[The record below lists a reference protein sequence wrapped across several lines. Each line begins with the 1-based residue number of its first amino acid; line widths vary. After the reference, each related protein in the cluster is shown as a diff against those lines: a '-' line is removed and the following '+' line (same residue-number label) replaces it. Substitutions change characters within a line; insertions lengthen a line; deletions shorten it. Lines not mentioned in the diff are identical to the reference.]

1 MAKSYL
7 PSFCSNHRSS
17 SNGIISDVTL
27 VGHSTG
33 SGLPGLCGRTHNDQP
48 DTTMF
53 CEMGEQGDE
62 VVRAGDEEKAVP
74 SNGSPPTEPKISR
87 TSVMEGMFLAA
98 PTKPAEGEQ
107 NEEGGSDWQGHDLTV
122 VKVVKLCSSRQ
133 IRCMSCRAC
142 WQQSLYSITPPAL
155 RGSTQWHL

>member
-1 MAKSYL
+1 
-7 PSFCSNHRSS
+7 
-17 SNGIISDVTL
+17 
-27 VGHSTG
+27 
-33 SGLPGLCGRTHNDQP
+33 
-48 DTTMF
+48 
-53 CEMGEQGDE
+53 MGEQGDE

-74 SNGSPPTEPKISR
+74 SNGSSRPSSPTEPKISR

-133 IRCMSCRAC
+133 IRSMLIPQAM
-142 WQQSLYSITPPAL
+142 AN
-155 RGSTQWHL
+155 